1 MKKMIQARI
10 SSATGR
16 CQRPTLEELA
26 RTRPGMLTEEDREQ
40 LRLRREA
47 LTRAQELMRVTE
59 LPEGVELHSE
69 VDEEESL
76 RREQEMRRLEEEL
89 EGELEEELEEVPRGT
104 QSSVDSVDEESGS
117 PGKEEDGGQLEEF
130 LELLQREVDAIKP
143 SRITSSFLKPKKIV
157 TPKKTTTPKRATPRK
172 S

>member
-76 RREQEMRRLEEEL
+76 RREQELKKLEEEI
-89 EGELEEELEEVPRGT
+89 EEVLEEVPRGT

-117 PGKEEDGGQLEEF
+117 PAKQEDSGQLEEF

-157 TPKKTTTPKRATPRK
+157 TPKKIPTPKRATPSK